1 MFGTKRS
8 ERKPLSTIASIGT
21 GATLMYFFDPQ
32 RGRTRRA
39 KLADKFVKL
48 ANRGTGKAEQTGR
61 YVGAR
66 AHGLTQRVKHAGS
79 GEPPPSDE
87 ALADKIRSEVL
98 TRHQY
103 PRGQLNVS
111 VAGGIAELRGT
122 LEDRKAIAALEQEV
136 RKLSGVL
143 DVRNLI
149 HLPDE
154 PAPNIQDALAAQE
167 RARRS

>member
-1 MFGTKRS
+1 MLRRKRT

-39 KLADKFVKL
+39 KLADKFVRL
-48 ANRGTGKAEQTGR
+48 ANRSTDKADQTSR
-61 YVGAR
+61 YLGAR
-66 AHGLTQRVKHAGS
+66 AYGLTQRVKHAGPT
-79 GEPPPSDE
+79 EPPPTDE

-103 PRGQLNVS
+103 PKGQINVS
-111 VAGGIAELRGT
+111 VHGGIAELRGT
-122 LEDRKAIAALEQEV
+122 LDDRNAIETLERDV
-136 RKLSGVL
+136 RKVEGVL
-143 DVRNLI
+143 DVRNLL
-149 HLPDE
+149 HRAGE
-154 PAPNIQDALAAQE
+154 PAPNVEDALAAQE